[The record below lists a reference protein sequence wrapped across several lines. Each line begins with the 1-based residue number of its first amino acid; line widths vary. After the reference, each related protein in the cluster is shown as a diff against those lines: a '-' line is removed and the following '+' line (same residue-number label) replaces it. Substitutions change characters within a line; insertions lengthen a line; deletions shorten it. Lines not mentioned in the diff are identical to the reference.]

1 MPSQYRSRRLAAALV
16 LTAGLA
22 LTGCSAGDD
31 GSAAEEAAAQAQA
44 QADALRAELT
54 AFVLPGGEEALEP
67 SALSGVDEGAGYHA
81 ETLFAGR
88 SADGET
94 LIGEAAAALEA
105 TGLALV
111 TTLPDG
117 SQVPTDPGPLATGYW
132 GGGDW
137 IVGAQAGVR
146 LEEDGAQSGDLV
158 LQYVFL
164 SSGAAEP
171 ASAAGE

>member
-1 MPSQYRSRRLAAALV
+1 MPSQYRPRRLAAALA
-16 LTAGLA
+16 LTVGLA
-22 LTGCSAGDD
+22 LTGCSAAED
-31 GSAAEEAAAQAQA
+31 GSAAGEAAAQAQE
-44 QADALRAELT
+44 QADALRAELS

-88 SADGET
+88 SADGEA

-105 TGLALV
+105 AGLGRV
-111 TTLPDG
+111 TALPDG
-117 SQVPTDPGPLATGYW
+117 SAVPSDAGPLATGYW

-146 LEEDGAQSGDLV
+146 LEEDSAQSGDLV

-164 SSGAAEP
+164 SSAAAEP